1 MARAG
6 EALLLSPGRCGI
18 IRSMAEEIP
27 EFENHGIETIARG
40 VCVSEGHVLLCRP
53 KNGGYT
59 YLPGGHIEFGEKGA
73 EALVREVKEEMGLD
87 SRAGEIV
94 GVVESQFVQRGKKH
108 AEISLVYDLEI
119 DGLPPPGSQ
128 VPAKEDW
135 IEFVWWPI
143 DRLSY
148 AGILPAE
155 MARYVVRS

>member
-1 MARAG
+1 MP
-6 EALLLSPGRCGI
+6 EA
-18 IRSMAEEIP
+18 IP

-53 KNGGYT
+53 KSGGYT

-73 EALVREVKEEMGLD
+73 EALVREVKEELGLD

-94 GVVESQFVQRGKKH
+94 GVVESQFVQRGKRH
-108 AEISLVYDLEI
+108 AEISLVYRLEI
-119 DGLPPPGSQ
+119 EGLPPPGSK

-148 AGILPAE
+148 AGMLPAE
-155 MARYVVRS
+155 MAKYVVRT